1 MHSIDTCKRQPVP
14 EAFLHLSPEEQA
26 EILQTCAGKLGRRPE
41 HLEKDLWICWVLQ
54 GLFTMPGRLPMAF
67 KGGTS
72 LSKVYSAIRRF
83 SEDVDITVDYKS
95 LDQSIDPF
103 NPKVSQTSRDK
114 YTELLK
120 TKLSEHTKN
129 VIRPHF
135 ERLVAQL
142 SEKPPKPIATSDDG
156 EKLFIPYPSR
166 FAKEES
172 VCLEFGGRN
181 VISPNEEHLLR
192 PYVSAELAKL
202 QFPEATVCVLVPH
215 RTFWEKATLIHV
227 ACNRSDPKL
236 DADRQSRHW
245 HDLAVLADHNI
256 GKIAIAD
263 RELFED
269 VVKHKNV
276 FFRTSYTN
284 YEACLS
290 GGLRLIP
297 KTPLLE
303 ALRADYEKMDANAM
317 FEVEPPTFDSIIAR
331 LDKLAKDIN
340 GH

>member
-1 MHSIDTCKRQPVP
+1 MA
-14 EAFLHLSPEEQA
+14 EAFLQISPEEQA
-26 EILQTCAGKLGRRPE
+26 EILQTCAGNFGRRAE
-41 HLEKDLWICWVLQ
+41 QLEKDVWICWVLQ
-54 GLFTMPGRLPMAF
+54 GLFTMPSRLPMAF

-72 LSKVYSAIRRF
+72 LSKVYGAIKRF
-83 SEDVDITVDYKS
+83 SEDVDVTVDYKS

-103 NPKVSQTSRDK
+103 DSKVSRTARDK
-114 YTELLK
+114 FNEFLK
-120 TKLSEHTKN
+120 TKLADHTKN

-135 ERLVAQL
+135 ENLVAQL
-142 SEKPPKPIATSDDG
+142 TEKPPKPITISDDG

-166 FAKEES
+166 FGTTES
-172 VCLEFGGRN
+172 VFLEFGGRN
-181 VISPNEEHLLR
+181 VISPNEELPLR
-192 PYVSAELAKL
+192 PYIAAELAKL
-202 QFPEATVCVLVPH
+202 QFPEATVRVLVPS

-256 GKIAIAD
+256 GKIAIPD
-263 RELFED
+263 RQLLQD

-276 FFRTSYTN
+276 FFRASYTN

-297 KTPLLE
+297 EAALLRT
-303 ALRADYEKMDANAM
+303 LRIDYEKMIADGM
-317 FEVEPPTFDSIIAR
+317 FEGEPPTFDWIITR
-331 LDKLAKDIN
+331 LDKLAKEIN
-340 GH
+340 AH